1 MALQDTD
8 LFIIGRSNTS
18 YNTSFLNL
26 KTGLDSRYLKL
37 SGGTVNGNLTTDG
50 GQFTVKGDGK
60 SITLKKPDT
69 TRVFQISPNG
79 GTDYSTNI
87 YSYNSGAMRFRVTN
101 NDGTSGYKTGLSISW
116 TSHTVGSTTYDA
128 KTEVNFLKTPTNPGH
143 AANKQYVDDQ
153 IAAIPTTTANI
164 PIQSTASSNVGD
176 MWFNPNDNTLY
187 IKKS

>member
-18 YNTSFLNL
+18 YNTSFLSF

-37 SGGTVNGNLTTDG
+37 SGGTVNGSLTTDG

-60 SITLKKPDT
+60 SVTLKKSNN
-69 TRVFQISPNG
+69 TRVFQIVPNSG
-79 GTDYSTNI
+79 DYSTNI
-87 YSYNSGAMRFRVTN
+87 YAYNSGAMRFRVTN
-101 NDGTSGYKTGLSISW
+101 NDGTSGYKTGLSVSW
-116 TSHTVGSTTYDA
+116 ASHTVGSSTYDA
-128 KTEVNFLKTPTNPGH
+128 KTEINFLKTPTNPGH

-153 IAAIPTTTANI
+153 IAAISTTANI
-164 PIQSTASSNVGD
+164 PITSTASSNVGD